1 MKTAFAQFRA
11 ANPSDF
17 VHNRHWRTITNLC
30 NPCHFTYDL
39 ILHLETID
47 KEYDFAWETI
57 GVDPPRMRDQYKS
70 SPLKKHDRTWYW
82 RHIPKEAIKELY
94 TIYYMDFVALGY
106 GPHEFEPFLAAGADA
121 EWPRD
126 LIQKAR
132 NASKFYDQENLSEI
146 CYR

>member
-1 MKTAFAQFRA
+1 M
-11 ANPSDF
+11 
-17 VHNRHWRTITNLC
+17 HNRHWRTITNLC

-106 GPHEFEPFLAAGADA
+106 GPHEFEPFLAAGADT
-121 EWPRD
+121 EWPKD

-132 NASKFYDQENLSEI
+132 NASKFHDQDNLNEI